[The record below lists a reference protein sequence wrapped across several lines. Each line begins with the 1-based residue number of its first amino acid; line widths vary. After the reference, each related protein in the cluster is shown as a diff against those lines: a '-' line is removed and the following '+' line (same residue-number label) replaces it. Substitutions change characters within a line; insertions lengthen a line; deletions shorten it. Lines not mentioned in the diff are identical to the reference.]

1 MYKKLLILSM
11 LFSAIVVNA
20 QWTQIALSNVTIN
33 CLTASSRGD
42 VLFAGTNNS
51 GIYSTTD
58 NGDSWQ
64 RRDNG
69 VITASCN
76 AINTQAFRNNAY
88 LAGTDIGFCV
98 SSDAGNTWFYPTT
111 DITGITDSHINS
123 VCYGTSSSSGDI
135 YVGTNSGIFYLK
147 DKTSSFT
154 PMNSGLPSNSKINA
168 LAVVQLQS
176 EYFLCGTNNGVY
188 LFSTQSSKWSSTT
201 ITTTVN
207 SILGGAGNA
216 NVATNKGL
224 YMSNNPGSFWNAPHT
239 DASMKDLNFLSMC
252 FTGAPGK
259 SFIWV
264 GTGTLGKIYKS
275 TNSGGGWFDVSTGL
289 SVTQVKCLASMGDYL
304 IAGTENGIWRRAMTQ
319 LTTVEDKN
327 NSIPI
332 AYSLAQNYPD
342 PFNPTTTINFS
353 VPKTS
358 LVNLKVY
365 DLLGREVTTLV
376 NENKSIGNYSVRFN
390 AGKLVSGVY
399 FYRMQA
405 GDFVQTKKLILL
417 K

>member
-1 MYKKLLILSM
+1 MYKKLLILSI
-11 LFSAIVVNA
+11 LFSAVVVNA
-20 QWTQIALSNVTIN
+20 QWTQIALPTVTIN
-33 CLTASSRGD
+33 CLTASSDGT

-51 GIYSTTD
+51 GIYSTTN

-64 RRDNG
+64 RKDNG

-88 LAGTDIGFCV
+88 LAGTDVGFCV
-98 SSDAGNTWFYPTT
+98 SSDAGNTWVYPTT
-111 DITGITDSHINS
+111 VTGITDPHINS
-123 VCYGTSSSSGDI
+123 VSYGTSSSRGDI
-135 YVGTNSGIFYLK
+135 YLGTNSGIFYIQ
-147 DKTSSFT
+147 DKTSTFK

-168 LAVVQLQS
+168 LALVQLQS
-176 EYFLCGTNNGVY
+176 EYFLCGTDNGVY
-188 LFSTQSSKWSSTT
+188 IFSTQGSMWSRTA
-201 ITTTVN
+201 ITKTVN

-216 NVATNKGL
+216 NVASDIGL
-224 YMSNNPGSFWNAPHT
+224 YMSNNPSSFWSSPHT
-239 DASMKDLNFLSMC
+239 DAAMKDLNFLSMC
-252 FTGAPGK
+252 FTGVPGK

-275 TNSGGGWFDVSTGL
+275 TNSGGGWFDVSNGL
-289 SVTQVKCLASMGDYL
+289 LVTQVKCLAAMGDYL
-304 IAGTENGIWRRAMTQ
+304 IAGTDDGIWRRAMTQ
-319 LTTVEDKN
+319 LTSVEDKN
-327 NSIPI
+327 NSIPT
-332 AYSLAQNYPD
+332 AYSLAQNYPN

-365 DLLGREVTTLV
+365 DLLGREVSTLV
-376 NENKSIGNYSVRFN
+376 NENKPTGIYSVQFN
-390 AGKLVSGVY
+390 ANKLVSGIY